1 MNLIEKIDNAPIS
14 ELSKKEIKQELQKDY
29 VMFDKP
35 NVVSIKGRFDFT
47 SLEHDMVN
55 YFFLNFNNLDNENQI
70 TFRCIDIINTLKLK
84 KSELNYDYI
93 KQAFKN
99 IRDKSIWWTI
109 QKSNGDT
116 EQFTFSFFDYVYC
129 RTSKE
134 IQNKKYA
141 NIDSTIKVRIGKEN
155 KEIIQQAIQNYFTT
169 YNIIYIAEL
178 KNKYAKRIYEMLYG
192 YSKSPSNK
200 SNQFIMTIKSF
211 REKLQI
217 ENKYLQNKI
226 LKRDV
231 LDKAIKEINNKHND
245 FSIYYKMT
253 KEHIVFLFENKDF
266 GYVEQEAIQNAFD
279 KVNALIKEKE
289 QNELFYS

>member
-1 MNLIEKIDNAPIS
+1 MNLIKKIDNAPIS

-47 SLEHDMVN
+47 SMEQDMVN
-55 YFFLNFNNLDNENQI
+55 YFLLNFNKLDKDNKIIFTCN
-70 TFRCIDIINTLKLK
+70 DIIKTLKMNRNNK
-84 KSELNYDYI
+84 NYEYI

-99 IRDKSIWWTI
+99 IRDKSIWWTVENEN
-109 QKSNGDT
+109 KRTDYS
-116 EQFTFSFFDYVYC
+116 FSFFSAVKC
-129 RTSKE
+129 EQRKN
-134 IQNKKYA
+134 IQGLDKNEK
-141 NIDSTIKVRIGKEN
+141 IDATIKISVEEDSK
-155 KEIIQQAIQNYFTT
+155 KIIQQAIQNYFTT

-200 SNQFIMTIKSF
+200 TNQFIMTIKSF

-266 GYVEQEAIQNAFD
+266 GYVEQEAIQNAFN